1 MERKIGFCMGITI
14 DEYYRESTCD
24 RRDNCRYYVEGFY
37 AANISH
43 IDDFEQLYNI
53 PGKEC
58 THYLPRHAEMERKE
72 TTNPF
77 EI

>member
-24 RRDNCRYYVEGFY
+24 RRDNCRYYVDGFY

-43 IDDFEQLYNI
+43 IDDFEQLQNT

-58 THYLPRHAEMERKE
+58 AYYLPKNKERAREE
-72 TTNPF
+72 TINPF
-77 EI
+77 GI